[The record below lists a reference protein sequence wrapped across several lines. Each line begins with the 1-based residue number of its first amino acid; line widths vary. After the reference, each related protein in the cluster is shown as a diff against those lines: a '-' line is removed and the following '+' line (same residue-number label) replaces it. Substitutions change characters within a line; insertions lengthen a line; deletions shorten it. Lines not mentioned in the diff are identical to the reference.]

1 MEVDQSEEDNARK
14 SDVLRNLST
23 KGPLPT
29 SMAKLSGSSRII
41 PSQKDFYFYNNF
53 QEFKKPLQEID
64 EKSKNMLKEVGA
76 SENLFGKAIPLP
88 DDKDVELDDD
98 VALDWLVNVND
109 EIFERIDVS
118 LDDFKRLRN
127 KEEESGVRMMKV
139 DGDDDENGFQMVY
152 GKKNK
157 KMPVGLDRNEE
168 GGEKGVQEVKVAAKV
183 RPKVPFHIPTI
194 PRPQDELK
202 IIVNNSNQPFE
213 HVWLQRSEDGSR
225 FIHPLENLSVI
236 DFVDKPDSAVEPV
249 KPLPIEV
256 TPFKL
261 VEDLKGLKQ
270 LAIKLRNVD
279 EFAVDLEHNQYRSF
293 QGLTCLM
300 QISTRTEDFVIDTL
314 RLRVQIGPHLRE
326 VFKDPTKRK
335 VLHGADRDIMWL
347 QRDFGIYVCNM
358 FDTGQASRVLKME
371 RHSLEYLLNHFCG
384 VVANKE
390 YQNADWRIRPLPQEM
405 IKYAR
410 EDTHYLLYI
419 YDLMRTKLLASS
431 VDAESADPPL
441 VEVYK
446 RSYDLC
452 TQLYEKELLTDTSY
466 LHIYGLQCAE
476 LNAQQLAVVS
486 GLCEWRDAVAR
497 AEDESTG
504 YVLPNRTL
512 IEIAKQ
518 MPLTTSQLRRVLK
531 SKLPYIDRNL
541 GSVISIIRHSIQNA
555 AAFEEAAKHLKER
568 RLEMANE
575 ENTLAAV
582 ESEELPSEAPE
593 ILKNAEGA
601 DNIPNESLLND
612 PSVQKMPASIQSRDT
627 GSCNAGA
634 ATDISRISCLSPKEK
649 VNEKGKIGDQ
659 TSNVQNA
666 VLHMDG
672 DLDAH
677 TKLNSS
683 HSAEATV
690 QILKKPSRAFGSL
703 LGTSAKRKFDPD
715 KREKDDT
722 KLEQIKS
729 TVTLPFHTFLGRDER
744 LQSEVE
750 ESVGILEVPHQGN
763 VSIPATSS
771 TVEDIIILDDDSD
784 VEESA
789 NANSA
794 AAPNDQL
801 KQLRNSETGTASE
814 IQEGDEPMSLSDLSS
829 SFQKCFPSADQSMSS
844 KVVDKSQPSEG
855 FLQVKPFDYEAARKQ
870 IIFGEDPKTEPTAE
884 DDDNLRRRD
893 RKKGPVLGQSPED
906 EGTTDLPQGRRR
918 QAFPASGNRS
928 ATFR

>member
-1 MEVDQSEEDNARK
+1 MEIDQSEEDNARK
-14 SDVLRNLST
+14 SEALRNLST

-29 SMAKLSGSSRII
+29 SMAKLSGSSRVI

-53 QEFKKPLQEID
+53 QEFKKPVQEID
-64 EKSKNMLKEVGA
+64 NKSKNLLKEVGA
-76 SENLFGKAIPLP
+76 SEDLFGKVIPLP
-88 DDKDVELDDD
+88 DDKDIELDDD

-118 LDDFKRLRN
+118 LDEFKRLRK

-139 DGDDDENGFQMVY
+139 DDDDEENGFQMVY

-157 KMPVGLDRNEE
+157 KMSGGLDRNVDS
-168 GGEKGVQEVKVAAKV
+168 GAKGAQEVKVAARVK
-183 RPKVPFHIPTI
+183 PKVPFHIPTI
-194 PRPQDELK
+194 PKPQDELK

-213 HVWLQRSEDGSR
+213 HVWLQKSEDGSR
-225 FIHPLENLSVI
+225 FIHPLEKLSVL

-249 KPLPIEV
+249 KPRPIEA

-261 VEDLKGLKQ
+261 VEDLKELKQ

-335 VLHGADRDIMWL
+335 VLHGADRDIVWL

-419 YDLMRTKLLASS
+419 YDLMRARLLASS
-431 VDAESADPPL
+431 VDSESADPPL
-441 VEVYK
+441 VYK
-446 RSYDLC
+446 RSYDIC

-466 LHIYGLQCAE
+466 LYIYGLQCAE

-486 GLCEWRDAVAR
+486 GLFEWRDVVAR

-531 SKLPYIDRNL
+531 SKHPYIDRNL
-541 GSVISIIRHSIQNA
+541 GSVVSIIRHSIQNA
-555 AAFEEAAKHLKER
+555 SAFEEAAKHLKER

-575 ENTLAAV
+575 ENTLAAG
-582 ESEELPSEAPE
+582 ESEELPSEASE
-593 ILKNAEGA
+593 ILKNAEEA
-601 DNIPNESLLND
+601 DNIPNGSLPND
-612 PSVQKMPASIQSRDT
+612 LTVQKTVASIQSQDR
-627 GSCNAGA
+627 GSSNAGA
-634 ATDISRISCLSPKEK
+634 ATDISKFSRLSPKK
-649 VNEKGKIGDQ
+649 VNEKGKIGDC

-666 VLHMDG
+666 ALHMHG
-672 DLDAH
+672 DPDAH

-690 QILKKPSRAFGSL
+690 QILKKPSRAFGAL
-703 LGTSAKRKFDPD
+703 LGNSAKRKFDPD
-715 KREKDDT
+715 KREKEDT

-729 TVTLPFHTFLGRDER
+729 TVTLPFRTFLGGDER
-744 LQSEVE
+744 LQSDVE
-750 ESVGILEVPHQGN
+750 ESAEMLEVPHQGS
-763 VSIPATSS
+763 VSIAATGS
-771 TVEDIIILDDDSD
+771 TLEDVIVLDDDSD

-789 NANSA
+789 KANSA
-794 AAPNDQL
+794 ASPNDQL
-801 KQLRNSETGTASE
+801 KQLGNSEIGSASE

-829 SFQKCFPSADQSMSS
+829 SFQKCFPSADQTMSP

-855 FLQVKPFDYEAARKQ
+855 FLQVKPFDYEATRKQ
-870 IIFGEDPKTEPTAE
+870 VIFGEDRKTEPTAE
-884 DDDNLRRRD
+884 GDDNLRKRD
-893 RKKGPVLGQSPED
+893 RKKGSVLGESPKD
-906 EGTTDLPQGRRR
+906 EGTTELPQGRRR

>member
-1 MEVDQSEEDNARK
+1 MEIDQSEEDNARK
-14 SDVLRNLST
+14 SDALRNLST

-29 SMAKLSGSSRII
+29 SMAKLSGSSH
-41 PSQKDFYFYNNF
+41 
-53 QEFKKPLQEID
+53 
-64 EKSKNMLKEVGA
+64 
-76 SENLFGKAIPLP
+76 
-88 DDKDVELDDD
+88 VELDDD

-118 LDDFKRLRN
+118 LDEFKRLRN

-139 DGDDDENGFQMVY
+139 DDDDEENGFQMVY

-168 GGEKGVQEVKVAAKV
+168 GGGKGVQEVKVAAKE
-183 RPKVPFHIPTI
+183 K
-194 PRPQDELK
+194 
-202 IIVNNSNQPFE
+202 
-213 HVWLQRSEDGSR
+213 
-225 FIHPLENLSVI
+225 LSVL
-236 DFVDKPDSAVEPV
+236 DFVDRPDSAVEPV

-261 VEDLKGLKQ
+261 VEDLNGLKQ

-300 QISTRTEDFVIDTL
+300 QISTRTEDFIIDTL

-326 VFKDPTKRK
+326 V
-335 VLHGADRDIMWL
+335 LHGADRDIVWL

-358 FDTGQASRVLKME
+358 FDTGQSVSFCDSYPYVAISVFARASRVLKME

-419 YDLMRTKLLASS
+419 YDLMRAKLLASAM
-431 VDAESADPPL
+431 DAESADPPL
-441 VEVYK
+441 VYK
-446 RSYDLC
+446 RSYDIC

-466 LHIYGLQCAE
+466 LYIYGLKCAE

-486 GLCEWRDAVAR
+486 QLINGLYGLCEWRDAVAR

-512 IEIAKQ
+512 IEIDASHHE
-518 MPLTTSQLRRVLK
+518 PTASGLK
-531 SKLPYIDRNL
+531 SKHPYIDRNL
-541 GSVISIIRHSIQNA
+541 GSV
-555 AAFEEAAKHLKER
+555 
-568 RLEMANE
+568 ANE
-575 ENTLAAV
+575 ENTLAAG

-593 ILKNAEGA
+593 ILKNADEA
-601 DNIPNESLLND
+601 DNIPNGSLLND
-612 PSVQKMPASIQSRDT
+612 PSVQKTPASIQSRDT
-627 GSCNAGA
+627 GSSNAGA
-634 ATDISRISCLSPKEK
+634 ATDISKISCLSPKEK
-649 VNEKGKIGDQ
+649 VNEKGKIGER
-659 TSNVQNA
+659 TSNVPNA
-666 VLHMDG
+666 ALHMDG
-672 DLDAH
+672 DPDAH

-703 LGTSAKRKFDPD
+703 LGVSAKRKFDPLE
-715 KREKDDT
+715 REKEDT

-729 TVTLPFHTFLGRDER
+729 TVTFPFHSFLGRDER
-744 LQSEVE
+744 LQSDVE
-750 ESVGILEVPHQGN
+750 ESAEMLEVPHQGN
-763 VSIPATSS
+763 VSIPATGS

-789 NANSA
+789 KANSA

-801 KQLRNSETGTASE
+801 KQLGSSETGSASE

-829 SFQKCFPSADQSMSS
+829 SFQKCFPSADQTISS
-844 KVVDKSQPSEG
+844 KVVDKTQPSEG
-855 FLQVKPFDYEAARKQ
+855 FLQVTPFDYEAARKQ
-870 IIFGEDPKTEPTAE
+870 VIFGEDPKTEPTAE
-884 DDDNLRRRD
+884 GDDNLRRRD
-893 RKKGPVLGQSPED
+893 RKKSSVLGQSPKD
-906 EGTTDLPQGRRR
+906 EETTDFPQGRRR